1 MSRDVDVELY
11 CEMPK
16 MYVTP
21 NRESERSRSSAKFEL
36 EFVTPT
42 AHHCFRMGSNFF
54 IVSIDHP
61 SPAAAFANFAA
72 QPASPASSQAWRNAG
87 LAAPSAAA
95 TLAAAKARISLRH
108 IFYFF
113 IASLLARVTACPCPP

>member
-1 MSRDVDVELY
+1 
-11 CEMPK
+11 MPK

-42 AHHCFRMGSNFF
+42 ARHCFRMGSNFF

-61 SPAAAFANFAA
+61 GTTYSWSVKRVRGDVGIGIIACERAMNKTEHTLYSEDGAIC
-72 QPASPASSQAWRNAG
+72 R
-87 LAAPSAAA
+87 
-95 TLAAAKARISLRH
+95 TLAVPLGCEPAVRATKAVFSRSRLDR
-108 IFYFF
+108 
-113 IASLLARVTACPCPP
+113 